1 MIVKIFLK
9 RRRVA
14 MKPKTLRIL
23 GLVLGLVFI
32 LAAVQPAVAAER
44 IVKLRIPACG

>member
-1 MIVKIFLK
+1 MK
-9 RRRVA
+9 R
-14 MKPKTLRIL
+14 KTLLIVGLIL
-23 GLVLGLVFI
+23 SVAFV